1 MKQPKI
7 TENLPKGQDKDNA
20 NNWKSKAISRGKEI
34 ARLQKRIKELEKSRD
49 GWKKKH
55 HALKYGAGADATAES
70 APTDLSGEKAR
81 WHQYS
86 IVLIALVLE
95 LQKYGAMSLRSCR
108 HSVACMLC
116 TMELSVRVPSHTT
129 IRSWLCKGGLHRI
142 QSGQAQQ
149 GDYVVYVDESIV
161 LGQEKIL
168 LILGIP
174 AAKIA
179 QDRAVVHSDMEVLY
193 VGANTEWKGA
203 HIAEKMAEIEQ
214 TKDILYVVSDNGH
227 NLRNAYQTQKT
238 VHIEDCTHVLANYV
252 KHLYEKDPI
261 FIAFCALTSDLRRR
275 WVMHKDNRAHMPPS
289 MRGKLRFANIFPCVA
304 WAERC
309 LANWETLSES
319 VREHLSL
326 LHENTTFIA
335 DLSRIAALFKT
346 MCKVLKNEG
355 FGLAQHT
362 SLRAIFTTTAQEMG
376 ETQSTNVGIFI
387 QNCTT
392 YLDNLSRKSDLLAQ
406 PHLLASSDII
416 ESFFGKFKTK
426 INANN
431 YSGMTEFLFTI
442 ANFTQPFSLKE
453 TKKALE
459 TIKIKDL
466 ILTKKHP
473 TKT

>member
-7 TENLPKGQDKDNA
+7 TENLPKGQVKGSETI
-20 NNWKSKAISRGKEI
+20 WKTKALSRGQEN
-34 ARLQKRIKELEKSRD
+34 ARLRKRIKALEKSRD
-49 GWKKKH
+49 EWKAKH
-55 HALKYGAGADATAES
+55 HALKYGVGEEAVCASER
-70 APTDLSGEKAR
+70 TDLNGAKAQR
-81 WHQYS
+81 HQYS

-108 HSVACMLC
+108 HSVACMLF
-116 TMELSVRVPSHTT
+116 TMGLSERVPSHTT
-129 IRSWLCKGGLHRI
+129 IRNWLCKGGFHRTH
-142 QSGQAQQ
+142 SGQSEV

-193 VGANTEWKGA
+193 VGANTEWKGE

-214 TKDILYVVSDNGH
+214 TKDILYVVSDKGH
-227 NLRNAYQTQKT
+227 NLRNAYSMQNT

-252 KHLYEKDPI
+252 KHLYEKDAV

-275 WVMHKDNRAHMPPS
+275 WVMHKDNRAYMPPS

-309 LANWETLSES
+309 LANWEILSES
-319 VREHLSL
+319 VREHLGL
-326 LHENTTFIA
+326 LHQHAAFIA
-335 DLSRIAALFKT
+335 DLCRIADLFKT
-346 MCKVLKNEG
+346 MCRVLKNEG
-355 FGLAQHT
+355 FGATQKASLLA
-362 SLRAIFTTTAQEMG
+362 AFATTTQAVG
-376 ETQSTNVGIFI
+376 KTETTIVSTFI
-387 QNCTT
+387 QNCTA
-392 YLDNLSRKSDLLAQ
+392 YLDNLSRKSELLAQ

-426 INANN
+426 INTNN
-431 YSGMTEFLFTI
+431 YTGMTEFLFTI

-459 TIKIKDL
+459 TVKLKDL

-473 TKT
+473 NKT